1 MIGRKREQQTLDYA
15 FKAKEAQFLAIYGR
29 RRVGKTWLVRE
40 FFAAK
45 KCLRMQVTGL
55 QKGAA
60 KQQLANFS
68 EALSA
73 AFTPGIPLETPRTW
87 MEAFKQLTAFISNA
101 PPKQKIVVFLDEFP
115 WMATRK
121 SGLLQ
126 ATDYYWNQY
135 WSQLDNLILV
145 ICGSS
150 ASWLIKNII
159 HNKGGL
165 HNRITGRI
173 RLEPFNLAETAQF
186 LAAKQIKLNHRQIL
200 GLYMAVGGIPYYL
213 NYVEK
218 GSSAEQNIQRML
230 FDKNGPLRDEFDQLF
245 ASLFETADAY
255 VELVK
260 LIGEKKE
267 GVTRAQLVSA
277 AKLSK
282 GGGGQLSD
290 RLEDLVAAGF
300 IEEMTS
306 WNRDKG
312 QYYKLVD
319 PFSLFYLRWIK
330 PVRNKPLPSH
340 YWTSQCDKPA
350 YSTWAGYAFET
361 VCLQH
366 FEQILAALRV
376 PPGSTVSSWR
386 FIPRKHMGNGA
397 QIDLLIDRP
406 DDAITVCEIKYT
418 ATPFRI
424 DKAYA
429 KSLLNKVEVFK
440 SKTGTEK
447 QIFIAMISAAGLQAS
462 MYSEE
467 IISAQATADDLFSVQ
482 RTS

>member
-1 MIGRKREQQTLDYA
+1 MIGRKREQQMLDRA
-15 FKAKEAQFLAIYGR
+15 FKAEEAQFLAIYGR

-40 FFAAK
+40 FFVGK
-45 KCLRMQVTGL
+45 KCLLMQATGL
-55 QKGAA
+55 QKGSAR
-60 KQQLANFS
+60 QQLANFS
-68 EALSA
+68 EALSQ
-73 AFTPGIPLETPRTW
+73 AFTSGVPLETPRSW
-87 MEAFKQLTAFISNA
+87 MLAFRQLSVFLSNA
-101 PPKQKIVVFLDEFP
+101 PTKEKVVVFLDEFP

-126 ATDYYWNQY
+126 ATDYYWNQH
-135 WSQLDNLILV
+135 WSRLDNLILV

-173 RLEPFNLAETAQF
+173 RLEPFNLAEMAQF
-186 LAAKQIKLNHRQIL
+186 LAAKKIKLNNRQIL
-200 GLYMAVGGIPYYL
+200 GLYMAIGGIPYYL

-218 GSSAEQNIQRML
+218 ALSAEQNIQRML
-230 FDKNGPLRDEFDQLF
+230 FERNAPLRDEFDQLF
-245 ASLFETADAY
+245 ASLFDTADAY

-267 GVTRAQLVSA
+267 GATRAQLASA
-277 AKLSK
+277 ASMSQ
-282 GGGGQLSD
+282 GGGQLSE

-300 IEEMTS
+300 IQEMIPWS
-306 WNRDKG
+306 RSKG
-312 QYYKLVD
+312 EYYKLVD

-330 PVRNKPLPSH
+330 PVRNKRLDSD

-350 YSTWAGYAFET
+350 YKTWSGYAFET

-366 FEQILAALRV
+366 IGQILAALRV
-376 PPGSTVSSWR
+376 PAGSLASSWR
-386 FIPRKHMGNGA
+386 FIPRKHIGNGA

-418 ATPFRI
+418 SAPFRI
-424 DKAYA
+424 DKPYA

-440 SKTGTEK
+440 ARTGTEK
-447 QIFIAMISAAGLQAS
+447 QIFIAMISAAGLQES

-467 IISAQATADDLFSVQ
+467 LISARVSADDLFAAERES
-482 RTS
+482 